1 MTNAMM
7 TPREIVS
14 ELDKYIV
21 GQNDAK
27 RAVAV
32 ALRNRWRRSRVA
44 EPLHSEITPK
54 NILMIGPTG
63 VGKTEIARRL
73 AKLTDAPFVKT
84 EATKFT
90 EVGYVGRN
98 VESIIKDLMEAG
110 MKLMRETQK
119 KKVQVQA
126 REAAV
131 ERVLDL
137 LVPPATAVTDENGAP
152 VKPAESVAR
161 RRFRE
166 QIRNG
171 ELDDKTVEA
180 EVPAEGPVFNVLAPD
195 GMDDMENQL
204 QGFFEKMQQQNREK
218 RRMSVKE
225 VLDIY
230 TDEESAKL
238 IDKGETTRDAI
249 ANVENNGIVF
259 IDEIDKIAK
268 GAENVSGA
276 DVSREGVQRDL
287 LPLIEGT
294 TVRTKYGWVKTDHIL
309 FIASGAFHLSKPSDL
324 VPELQGHLPVRV
336 ELKSLTAE
344 DFEKILTSTDCSL
357 VKQYQALLK
366 ADGAEVT
373 FTPEAIRSIARY
385 AYEVNERTENI
396 GARRLHTVMEKLL
409 EDVSYEAGNTATV
422 TLEVTEAYVVEKLG
436 ELAGNE
442 DLSRYVL

>member
-1 MTNAMM
+1 MM

-324 VPELQGHLPVRV
+324 VSELQGRLPVRV

>member
-1 MTNAMM
+1 MM

-27 RAVAV
+27 KAVAV
-32 ALRNRWRRSRVA
+32 ALRNRWRRSQVP

-73 AKLTDAPFVKT
+73 AKFTDAPFVKT

-98 VESIIKDLMEAG
+98 VESIIRDLMESG
-110 MKLMRETQK
+110 MKLTRESRK
-119 KKVQVQA
+119 RRVQTRA
-126 REAAV
+126 RELAE
-131 ERVLDL
+131 ERVLEL
-137 LVPPATAVTDENGAP
+137 LVPPPRQITNPDGSTV
-152 VKPAESVAR
+152 VPAEGAAK

-166 QIRNG
+166 QLRAG
-171 ELDDKTVEA
+171 LLDEQVLEA
-180 EVPAEGPVFNVLAPD
+180 EVPANGPVVNMITPE

-204 QGFFEKMQQQNREK
+204 QSIFEKIQQQRKEK
-218 RRMSVKE
+218 KRLKVKE
-225 VLDIY
+225 LLEIF
-230 TDEESAKL
+230 TDEEASKM
-238 IDKGETTRDAI
+238 IDKDEVTREAI
-249 ANVENNGIVF
+249 DNVENNGIVF

-268 GAENVSGA
+268 GGESSGA

-294 TVRTKYGWVKTDHIL
+294 SVKTKYGWVRTDHIL

-324 VPELQGHLPVRV
+324 VPELQGRLPIRV
-336 ELKSLTAE
+336 ELKSLTVD
-344 DFEKILTSTDCSL
+344 DFERILTATDASI
-357 VKQYQALLK
+357 VKQYQALLA

-373 FTPEAIRSIARY
+373 FTPEAIRAIASY
-385 AYEVNERTENI
+385 AFDVNERTENI

-409 EDVSYEAGNTATV
+409 EQVSFEAGNQSKMQV
-422 TLEVTEAYVVEKLG
+422 SIDQAYVRERLG
-436 ELAGNE
+436 ELAADE

>member
-1 MTNAMM
+1 MNETDRTML

-21 GQNDAK
+21 GQQQAK

-32 ALRNRWRRSRVA
+32 ALRNRWRRSRVP

-98 VESIIKDLMEAG
+98 VESIVRDLMQAGIKLVEAQ
-110 MKLMRETQK
+110 QK
-119 KKVQVQA
+119 KRVMTRA
-126 REAAV
+126 RELAE

-137 LVPPATAVTDENGAP
+137 LLPPPAPVDGQTTQPAIEGA
-152 VKPAESVAR
+152 AR

-166 QIRNG
+166 DLRSG
-171 ELDDKTVEA
+171 RLDDKTVEA
-180 EVPAEGPVFNVLAPD
+180 DVASAAPVFNMIGPE
-195 GMDDMENQL
+195 GMDDLENQL
-204 QGFFEKMQQQNREK
+204 QSVFDKINASRREK
-218 RRMSVKE
+218 KRLKIRE
-225 VLDIY
+225 VMEIY
-230 TDEESAKL
+230 TDEEAGKL
-238 IDKGETTRDAI
+238 IDHEDLTRRAI
-249 ANVENNGIVF
+249 ESVENNGIVF
-259 IDEIDKIAK
+259 IDEIDKIA
-268 GAENVSGA
+268 GGQRQGSG

-294 TVRTKYGWVKTDHIL
+294 SVKTKYGWVKTDHVL
-309 FIASGAFHLSKPSDL
+309 FICSGAFHLSKPSDL
-324 VPELQGHLPVRV
+324 VPELQGRLPIRV
-336 ELKSLTAE
+336 ELQSLTEE
-344 DFEKILTSTDCSL
+344 DFVRILTQTDASV
-357 VKQYQALLK
+357 VKQYEALLG
-366 ADGAEVT
+366 ADGAKLT
-373 FTPEAIRSIARY
+373 FTPQAIRTIAHY

-396 GARRLHTVMEKLL
+396 GARRLYTVMEKLL
-409 EDVSYEAGNTATV
+409 EEVSFDAGCRSTM
-422 TLEVTEAYVVEKLG
+422 EVTIDEDYVRARLDT
-436 ELAGNE
+436 LAGDQ